1 MYYFTVNYST
11 IYYST
16 TTPAVC
22 ISETHLR
29 RFTVHLLFY
38 YFTILLFY
46 YFTILPL
53 FQYCTILLCTI
64 LLLTIPLLTILPRP
78 QPFASRKP
86 TCAGSRFTYYFTIL
100 LFYYSSTV
108 QSRLHLGNR
117 PAPVHGSLTILLFYY
132 FTMIP
137 VLYYS
142 TMYYFTVNYSTIYYS
157 TTTPAVCISETD
169 LRRFTV
175 HLLSY
180 YFTILLLFQYCTILC
195 TIFLLTIPLFTIL
208 LRPQPFASRKPT
220 CAGSRFT
227 YYLTILL
234 FYYSSTVQSRLH
246 LGNRP
251 APVHGSLTILL
262 FYYFTIIPV
271 LYYST
276 MYYFTVNYSTIDYS
290 TTTPAVCISETDL
303 HRFTVHLLFYY
314 FTIPVLYKAVCI
326 SETDLRRF
334 TVHLLFYYYSST
346 VLFYY
351 VLFYCYI
358 FHYLL
363 FYSPVLYYSTM
374 YYFTVNYSTIYYS
387 TTTPAMQGRGQFRAN
402 LCVESPCV
410 EAAFLGSF

>member
-29 RFTVHLLFY
+29 RFTVTY
-38 YFTILLFY
+38 YFTILL
-46 YFTILPL
+46 L
-53 FQYCTILLCTI
+53 FQYCTILLCAI
-64 LLLTIPLLTILPRP
+64 FLLTIPLFTILPRP

-100 LFYYSSTV
+100 LFYYFTILLLQYCTKPFASRKPTCAG
-108 QSRLHLGNR
+108 SRLFYYF
-117 PAPVHGSLTILLFYY
+117 TILLFYY

-208 LRPQPFASRKPT
+208 PRPQPFASRKPT

-314 FTIPVLYKAVCI
+314 FTI
-326 SETDLRRF
+326 
-334 TVHLLFYYYSST
+334 LLFYYSST
-346 VLFYY
+346 VQSRLHLGNRPAP
-351 VLFYCYI
+351 VHGSLTI
-358 FHYLL
+358 LLL
-363 FYSPVLYYSTM
+363 FQYCTILLCTILLLTIPL
-374 YYFTVNYSTIYYS
+374 FTI
-387 TTTPAMQGRGQFRAN
+387 
-402 LCVESPCV
+402 L
-410 EAAFLGSF
+410 